1 MLRWDRL
8 KSGAGIDDAGRSAEH
23 RFMGPTRRKLV
34 CGVMLAASMV
44 AGCSRGPS
52 EISGT
57 AAYDVATPL
66 PPDAVL
72 EISLQEVSPGQ
83 ATATTL
89 GVSRVA
95 ALKASPVAFT
105 LPYEAGRIAD
115 DREYAVQARVVAG
128 DVVLATSG
136 LQPVLTGGHGAR
148 VALTLRQAN
157 RALAAAPLVK
167 GMFVGGGE
175 GPRFTPCG
183 EERTIGVDAGGDFAA
198 LQSAYLDARRSQGE
212 RLLARVE
219 GSIGGDPPALS
230 VTRFVSIA
238 LDQTCESP

>member
-1 MLRWDRL
+1 M
-8 KSGAGIDDAGRSAEH
+8 GA
-23 RFMGPTRRKLV
+23 TRQKLV
-34 CGVMLAASMV
+34 CGLVLVAAVV

-52 EISGT
+52 EVSGT
-57 AAYDVATPL
+57 AAYDVATTL

-72 EISLQEVSPGQ
+72 EIGLQEVSPGQ

-89 GVSRVA
+89 GVSRVT
-95 ALKASPVAFT
+95 ALKTSPVAFT
-105 LPYEAGRIAD
+105 LPYDTGRIAK
-115 DREYAVQARVVAG
+115 DREYAVQARIVSG

-136 LQPVLTGGHGAR
+136 LQPVLTGGHGAT
-148 VALTLRQAN
+148 VALTLRQPDH
-157 RALAAAPLVK
+157 ALAAVPIVK
-167 GMFVGGGE
+167 GLFVISGE

-183 EERTIGVDAGGDFAA
+183 EERTIGIDAGGDFAA
-198 LQSAYLDARRSQGE
+198 LQSAYLGARRSQQD

-219 GSIGGDPPALS
+219 GSIGGDPPTLS